1 MRPMGSIS
9 MPRKSMLRDTKRS
22 SNSRVRP
29 RRSSQNTS
37 KRISVGLIS
46 AGAGIVDDDDTPS
59 HRAVEAV
66 CQQKLTE
73 L

>member
-1 MRPMGSIS
+1 

-37 KRISVGLIS
+37 KRIVLALSLQVRGSLTMMIL
-46 AGAGIVDDDDTPS
+46 PS
-59 HRAVEAV
+59 HRAVEAI
-66 CQQKLTE
+66 CQQS
-73 L
+73 